1 MDQQLRHQ
9 TVRLG
14 PGRHAGPEHGAC
26 VMELVS
32 MLAGEPFSDRPR
44 TACPIIGA
52 FLRPYN
58 DGLDAERR
66 QDLYELAS
74 LVVGTAADRRTT
86 RRRIRA
92 CRAELARLTDGR
104 RWTARYGGASAA
116 AACAQAMLRNG
127 DHERALAFVRRLV
140 AMGPRNAEVTVP
152 QTPPVEPVP
161 RREAETDE
169 SGEPAWQR

>member
-14 PGRHAGPEHGAC
+14 PGRHASPAHGAC

-32 MLAGEPFSDRPR
+32 MLAEEPFSDRPR

-58 DGLDAERR
+58 DGLDDERR
-66 QDLYELAS
+66 QDLYAVAALI
-74 LVVGTAADRRTT
+74 VGSAGDRRTT
-86 RRRIRA
+86 RRRVRA
-92 CRAELARLTDGR
+92 CRDELARLTSGR

-116 AACAQAMLRNG
+116 AACAQVMLRSG
-127 DHERALAFVRRLV
+127 EHDRALAFVRRLA
-140 AMGPRNAEVTVP
+140 AMGESCPLETSLPATTVP
-152 QTPPVEPVP
+152 SGAPVDTPASTWKEP
-161 RREAETDE
+161 T
-169 SGEPAWQR
+169 WHQ

>member
-14 PGRHAGPEHGAC
+14 PGRHASPAHGAC

-32 MLAGEPFSDRPR
+32 MLAEEPFSDRPR

-58 DGLDAERR
+58 DGLDDERR
-66 QDLYELAS
+66 QDLYAMAA
-74 LVVGTAADRRTT
+74 LVVGTAGDRKTT
-86 RRRIRA
+86 RRRVRA
-92 CRAELARLTDGR
+92 CREELSSLTSGR

-116 AACAQAMLRNG
+116 AACAQAMLRG
-127 DHERALAFVRRLV
+127 GQHDRALNFVRRL
-140 AMGPRNAEVTVP
+140 ASIGASGPLEAPVP
-152 QTPPVEPVP
+152 SAAAPPVKGEKNVP
-161 RREAETDE
+161 RK
-169 SGEPAWQR
+169 EPTWHQ